1 MIIMKTEHTLL
12 LQFFLMS
19 ESAFSYDVVV
29 VVVVVVFTFG
39 CNSVVKEIKSYLA
52 WVEEHWLL
60 CRRLSGQKVGW
71 SSPRLNQQGFNPL
84 NPKSD

>member
-19 ESAFSYDVVV
+19 ESAFSYVV

-39 CNSVVKEIKSYLA
+39 CNSVVKEIKSYLVEVEWSEG
-52 WVEEHWLL
+52 WVVKPQTE
-60 CRRLSGQKVGW
+60 
-71 SSPRLNQQGFNPL
+71 PTGF
-84 NPKSD
+84 

>member
-19 ESAFSYDVVV
+19 KSAFSY
-29 VVVVVVFTFG
+29 VVVVVVFIFG

>member
-19 ESAFSYDVVV
+19 ESAFSY
-29 VVVVVVFTFG
+29 VVVVVFTFG

-52 WVEEHWLL
+52 WVEEH
-60 CRRLSGQKVGW
+60 
-71 SSPRLNQQGFNPL
+71 
-84 NPKSD
+84 

>member
-1 MIIMKTEHTLL
+1 MMIIMKTEHTLL

-19 ESAFSYDVVV
+19 ESAFSY

-52 WVEEHWLL
+52 WVEEH
-60 CRRLSGQKVGW
+60 
-71 SSPRLNQQGFNPL
+71 
-84 NPKSD
+84 

>member
-19 ESAFSYDVVV
+19 ESAFSYVVV
-29 VVVVVVFTFG
+29 VFVFTFG

-60 CRRLSGQKVGW
+60 CRRLSGQKVEWSEGW
-71 SSPRLNQQGFNPL
+71 VVKPQTEPTGF
-84 NPKSD
+84 

>member
-19 ESAFSYDVVV
+19 ESAFSYV

>member
-12 LQFFLMS
+12 QQFFLMS
-19 ESAFSYDVVV
+19 KSAFSY

-60 CRRLSGQKVGW
+60 CRRLSGQKVEW
-71 SSPRLNQQGFNPL
+71 SSPRLNQQGFNLL

>member
-29 VVVVVVFTFG
+29 VVVVVFTFG

-52 WVEEHWLL
+52 WVEEH
-60 CRRLSGQKVGW
+60 
-71 SSPRLNQQGFNPL
+71 
-84 NPKSD
+84 

>member
-19 ESAFSYDVVV
+19 ESAFSYEVV

-52 WVEEHWLL
+52 WVEEHGLL
-60 CRRLSGQKVGW
+60 CKRLSGQKVGW
-71 SSPRLNQQGFNPL
+71 SSPRLNQQGLNLL

>member
-19 ESAFSYDVVV
+19 ESAFSYV

-52 WVEEHWLL
+52 WVEEH
-60 CRRLSGQKVGW
+60 
-71 SSPRLNQQGFNPL
+71 
-84 NPKSD
+84 